1 LNKITKTFLY
11 FLIIVSL
18 CLAESSCQSS
28 RSAYNQR
35 KSATTGK
42 GYVRKKAASGNKRA
56 NHGKSSRSGV
66 ARRSSTPSK
75 PAYGK
80 RPPSTSTKPAVES
93 TERKAASVQ
102 AQQVIKTA
110 RSYIGT
116 PYRYGGSTRRGMDC
130 SGLLCASFEV
140 ANIKL
145 PRTSN
150 EQASYGEEVRLANLS
165 PGDLVFF
172 AERKG
177 SNHISHVGMVTEVR
191 GRNEVKFIHAS
202 TSRGVIEDNFYSE
215 YYQKIFVK
223 AVRPF

>member
-11 FLIIVSL
+11 FLVIVSI
-18 CLAESSCQSS
+18 CLAETSCQSS
-28 RSAYNQR
+28 RSAYKPR

-42 GYVRKKAASGNKRA
+42 GYVRKKASSGNKRS
-56 NHGKSSRSGV
+56 NSNYGKSSRST
-66 ARRSSTPSK
+66 ASTK

-80 RPPSTSTKPAVES
+80 RPPTSTGSRSPEVKES
-93 TERKAASVQ
+93 KAASVQ
-102 AQQVIKTA
+102 AQEVIKAA

-116 PYRYGGSTRRGMDC
+116 PYRYGGSTRKGMDC
-130 SGLLCASFEV
+130 SGLLCSSFEV

-150 EQASYGEEVRLANLS
+150 EQASYGSEVRLANLS

-177 SNHISHVGMVTEVR
+177 SNRISHVGMVTEVNAK
-191 GRNEVKFIHAS
+191 NEVKFIHSS
-202 TSRGVIEDNFYSE
+202 TSRGVIEDDFYAE

>member
-1 LNKITKTFLY
+1 MNKITKTFLY
-11 FLIIVSL
+11 FLITVAI
-18 CLAESSCQSS
+18 CLAETSCQSS
-28 RSAYNQR
+28 RSSYNQR
-35 KSATTGK
+35 KSATTNK
-42 GYVRKKAASGNKRA
+42 GYVRKKASSGNKRA
-56 NHGKSSRSGV
+56 NHSKSSNSRV
-66 ARRSSTPSK
+66 ASRKSSTAK
-75 PAYGK
+75 PVYGK
-80 RPPSTSTKPAVES
+80 RPPSTSDKSPVEVR
-93 TERKAASVQ
+93 ENKAASVQ
-102 AQQVIKTA
+102 AKEIIKVA

-130 SGLLCASFEV
+130 SGLLYISFEV

-150 EQASYGEEVRLANLS
+150 EQANYGQEVRLANLS

-177 SNHISHVGMVTEVR
+177 SNQISHVGMVTEVG

>member
-11 FLIIVSL
+11 FLVVL
-18 CLAESSCQSS
+18 CLCVAQTSCRSSS
-28 RSAYNQR
+28 SAYNQR

-42 GYVRKKAASGNKRA
+42 GYVKKKAKSGNKRA
-56 NHGKSSRSGV
+56 NRGQSNRSRVASRSS
-66 ARRSSTPSK
+66 APSK
-75 PAYGK
+75 PVYGK
-80 RPPSTSTKPAVES
+80 RPPSTGASAEVRES
-93 TERKAASVQ
+93 KAASVQ
-102 AQQVIKTA
+102 AQEVIKTA

-130 SGLLCASFEV
+130 SGLLCASFEA

-150 EQASYGEEVRLANLS
+150 EQAGFGAEVRLAHLS

-172 AERKG
+172 AENKG
-177 SNHISHVGMVTEVR
+177 SNRISHVGLVTEVN
-191 GRNEVKFIHAS
+191 GRNEVKFIHSS
-202 TSRGVIEDNFYSE
+202 TSRGVIEDNFYSD